1 MSKALT
7 VKVPVT
13 KVIAALEV
21 SLAKLE
27 SDYAAQEQLEAK
39 YNKAREAWIKAIQE
53 YAIAHVKKA
62 VNLRTNYRS
71 WNSTLNIDYDIIV
84 DEKDLPKEPEKNYTV
99 IHTSDYKESKEDMT
113 SALRILKMTEEEF
126 VSTSTMKA
134 VSKYL

>member
-84 DEKDLPKEPEKNYTV
+84 DEKDLPKEPEKDYTT
-99 IHTSDYKESKEDMT
+99 IHTSDYKEAKEDMT